1 MGIALFWLYFVVV
14 GFFQSIFLLMV
25 IFKKREG
32 TFIHSTLTRIIGCI
46 LAAFTFVALFVT
58 FAIFI

>member
-46 LAAFTFVALFVT
+46 LAAFTFVALFIT